1 MYTTYDVNLF
11 DPAEETTIRI
21 SEDGD
26 GTGMVVCK
34 ADTQY
39 FGHLDFTMST
49 NDAEAF
55 AHGIL
60 KQVQFIKEG
69 LK

>member
-11 DPAEETTIRI
+11 DSAEETTIRI

-34 ADTQY
+34 ADTGY
-39 FGHLDFTMST
+39 FGKLDFTMST
-49 NDAEAF
+49 DDAETF
-55 AHGIL
+55 ARGIL
-60 KQVQFIKEG
+60 KQIQFIKENSQ
-69 LK
+69 